1 MSRIAKQNTGAFF
14 ILKKTSESSIR
25 TNKGK
30 DMSIFSFFKHKLPGS
45 SIHYRIQ
52 PRKVKFDWKETPVD
66 WIPNQPFASYFI
78 NEINNILPAG
88 EFWFCRL
95 YNKVLPQITD
105 EKLKQD
111 VQAFIRQE
119 AMHANAHTSANK
131 EYLSARNI
139 DIQRNLDIMNFLFS
153 KLLADKPLD
162 YEVPKALQHQWDLFR
177 LGVIATVEHMTC
189 VLGKYALYNK
199 KWEELGAD
207 PEMVDL
213 VKWHGAEEIEH
224 RTVAFDLYRHLGG
237 GYIARY
243 YLSVAVIAGVLGLWV
258 DGAAHIMKQDPRFAD
273 KNPSLWHPWIWLE
286 WLKQGRKDNQVLPSP
301 IWLVAQ
307 QIDYLMPW
315 YDPVKEGSTGDAVQ
329 YLDQSPAAKRA
340 LLTAA

>member
-1 MSRIAKQNTGAFF
+1 MMSMLSF
-14 ILKKTSESSIR
+14 LKK
-25 TNKGK
+25 
-30 DMSIFSFFKHKLPGS
+30 KLPGS
-45 SIHYRIQ
+45 SIDYRIQ
-52 PRKVKFDWKETPVD
+52 PRKVKFVWQNTPVD

-105 EKLKQD
+105 EKLKLD

-119 AMHANAHTSANK
+119 AMHANAHQSANK
-131 EYLSARNI
+131 EYLSARHI
-139 DIQRNLDIMNFLFS
+139 DIQRNLDIMNVVFT
-153 KLLADKPLD
+153 KALADKPFDLT
-162 YEVPKALQHQWDLFR
+162 VPAALEKHWDLFR

-189 VLGKYALYNK
+189 VLGKYALYNQ
-199 KWEELGAD
+199 KWQQLGAD
-207 PEMVDL
+207 PEMLDL

-243 YLSVAVIAGVLGLWV
+243 YLSVAVIIGVLGLWV
-258 DGAAHIMKQDPRFAD
+258 DGAAHIMKQDPRFAEY
-273 KNPSLWHPWIWLE
+273 KPSLFRPWIWLE
-286 WLKQGRKDNQVLPSP
+286 WYKQARHDHQLLPSP
-301 IWLVAQ
+301 IWLIAQ

-315 YDPVKEGSTGDAVQ
+315 YDPVKEGSTDDAVA
-329 YLDQSPAAKRA
+329 YLNRSPAAKRA
-340 LLTAA
+340 LQTAA

>member
-1 MSRIAKQNTGAFF
+1 
-14 ILKKTSESSIR
+14 
-25 TNKGK
+25 
-30 DMSIFSFFKHKLPGS
+30 
-45 SIHYRIQ
+45 
-52 PRKVKFDWKETPVD
+52 
-66 WIPNQPFASYFI
+66 
-78 NEINNILPAG
+78 
-88 EFWFCRL
+88 
-95 YNKVLPQITD
+95 VLPRITD

-139 DIQRNLDIMNFLFS
+139 DIQRNLDIMNYLFTTA
-153 KLLADKPLD
+153 LADKPFD
-162 YEVPKALQHQWDLFR
+162 KEVPQFLQEQWDLFR

-199 KWEELGAD
+199 RWEELGAD

-213 VKWHGAEEIEH
+213 VKWHGSEEIEH

-237 GYIARY
+237 GYMPRY
-243 YLSVAVIAGVLGLWV
+243 YLSLAVIVLVLGLWV

-273 KNPSLWHPWIWLE
+273 AAKSRFFPAWVALE
-286 WLKQGRKDNQVLPSP
+286 WYKISRKDNQVLPNP
-301 IWLVAQ
+301 IWLIAQ

-315 YDPVKEGSTGDAVQ
+315 YDPVKEGSTEDAVS
-329 YLDQSPAAKRA
+329 YLSQSPAAK
-340 LLTAA
+340 

>member
-1 MSRIAKQNTGAFF
+1 MSMLSF
-14 ILKKTSESSIR
+14 LKK
-25 TNKGK
+25 
-30 DMSIFSFFKHKLPGS
+30 KLPGS
-45 SIHYRIQ
+45 SIDYRIQ
-52 PRKVKFDWKETPVD
+52 PRKVKFVWQNTPVD

-105 EKLKQD
+105 EKLKLD

-119 AMHANAHTSANK
+119 AMHANAHQSANK
-131 EYLSARNI
+131 EYLSARHI
-139 DIQRNLDIMNFLFS
+139 DIQRNLDIMNVLFT
-153 KLLADKPLD
+153 KALADKPFDLT
-162 YEVPKALQHQWDLFR
+162 VPAALEKHWDLFR

-189 VLGKYALYNK
+189 VLGKYALYNQ
-199 KWEELGAD
+199 KWQQLGAD
-207 PEMVDL
+207 PEMLDL

-243 YLSVAVIAGVLGLWV
+243 YLSVAVIIGVLGLWV
-258 DGAAHIMKQDPRFAD
+258 DGAAHIMKQDPRFAEY
-273 KNPSLWHPWIWLE
+273 KPSLFRPWIWLE
-286 WLKQGRKDNQVLPSP
+286 WYKQARQDQQLLPSP
-301 IWLVAQ
+301 IWLIAQ

-315 YDPVKEGSTGDAVQ
+315 YDPVKEGSTDDAVA
-329 YLDQSPAAKRA
+329 YLNRSPAAKRA
-340 LLTAA
+340 LRAAA

>member
-1 MSRIAKQNTGAFF
+1 
-14 ILKKTSESSIR
+14 
-25 TNKGK
+25 
-30 DMSIFSFFKHKLPGS
+30 
-45 SIHYRIQ
+45 
-52 PRKVKFDWKETPVD
+52 DWKDTPVD

-95 YNKVLPQITD
+95 YNKVLPRITD

-139 DIQRNLDIMNFLFS
+139 DIQRNLDIMNYLFTTA
-153 KLLADKPLD
+153 LADKPFD
-162 YEVPKALQHQWDLFR
+162 KEVPQFLQEQWDLFR

-199 KWEELGAD
+199 RWEELGAD

-213 VKWHGAEEIEH
+213 VKWHGSEEIEH

-237 GYIARY
+237 GYMPRY
-243 YLSVAVIAGVLGLWV
+243 YLSLAVIVLVLGLWV

-273 KNPSLWHPWIWLE
+273 AAKSRFFPAWVALE
-286 WLKQGRKDNQVLPSP
+286 WYKISRKDNQVLPNP
-301 IWLVAQ
+301 IWLIAQ

-315 YDPVKEGSTGDAVQ
+315 YDPVKEGSTEDAVS
-329 YLDQSPAAKRA
+329 YLSQSPAAKRA
-340 LLTAA
+340 ELQAA

>member
-1 MSRIAKQNTGAFF
+1 MKLLSFVK
-14 ILKKTSESSIR
+14 
-25 TNKGK
+25 NKV
-30 DMSIFSFFKHKLPGS
+30 LGS
-45 SIHYRIQ
+45 SIDYKIL
-52 PRKVKFDWKETPVD
+52 PRKVKFDWEKTPVD

-95 YNKVLPQITD
+95 YNKVLPEITD
-105 EKLKQD
+105 EKLKED

-119 AMHANAHTSANK
+119 AMHAVAHTSANK
-131 EYLSARNI
+131 EYLSQRNI
-139 DIQRNLDIMNFLFS
+139 DIQRNLDIMDFLFI
-153 KLLADKPLD
+153 KALADKPFGK
-162 YEVPKALQHQWDLFR
+162 EVPKILDHQWDLFR

-199 KWEELGAD
+199 RWEELGAD
-207 PEMVDL
+207 PEMIDL
-213 VKWHGAEEIEH
+213 IKWHGSEEIEH

-243 YLSVAVIAGVLGLWV
+243 YLSVAVIVGVLGLWV
-258 DGAAHIMKQDPRFAD
+258 DGAAHIMSQDPRFAD
-273 KNPSLWHPWIWLE
+273 KKPSLFKPWVWLE
-286 WLKQGRKDNQVLPSP
+286 WYKIGSKDNQILPNP

-315 YDPVKEGSTGDAVQ
+315 YDPVKEGNTQDAVN
-329 YLDQSPAAKRA
+329 YLTNSPAAKRA
-340 LLTAA
+340 LQQAA

>member
-1 MSRIAKQNTGAFF
+1 MLNTNVGAFF
-14 ILKKTSESSIR
+14 ILIITSS
-25 TNKGK
+25 
-30 DMSIFSFFKHKLPGS
+30 
-45 SIHYRIQ
+45 
-52 PRKVKFDWKETPVD
+52 
-66 WIPNQPFASYFI
+66 IPNQPFASYFI

-95 YNKVLPQITD
+95 YNKVLPRITD

-139 DIQRNLDIMNFLFS
+139 DIQRNLDIMNYLFTTA
-153 KLLADKPLD
+153 LADKPFD
-162 YEVPKALQHQWDLFR
+162 KEVPQFLQEQWDLFR

-199 KWEELGAD
+199 RWEELGAD

-213 VKWHGAEEIEH
+213 VKWHGSEEIEH

-237 GYIARY
+237 GYMPRY
-243 YLSVAVIAGVLGLWV
+243 YLSLAVIVLVLGLWV

-273 KNPSLWHPWIWLE
+273 AAKSRFFPAWVALE
-286 WLKQGRKDNQVLPSP
+286 WYKISRKDNQVLPNP
-301 IWLVAQ
+301 IWLIAQ

-315 YDPVKEGSTGDAVQ
+315 YDPVKEGSTEDAVS
-329 YLDQSPAAKRA
+329 YLSQSPAAKRA
-340 LLTAA
+340 ELQAA

>member
-1 MSRIAKQNTGAFF
+1 MKLLSFLKAKA
-14 ILKKTSESSIR
+14 L
-25 TNKGK
+25 
-30 DMSIFSFFKHKLPGS
+30 GS
-45 SIHYRIQ
+45 SIDYKIL
-52 PRKVKFDWKETPVD
+52 PRKVKFVWKDTPVD

-131 EYLSARNI
+131 EYLSVRNI
-139 DIQRNLDIMNFLFS
+139 DIQRNLDIMNYLFN
-153 KLLADKPLD
+153 KALADKPFD
-162 YEVPKALQHQWDLFR
+162 KEVPNFLQDQWDLFR
-177 LGVIATVEHMTC
+177 LGVVATVEHMTC

-199 KWEELGAD
+199 RWEELGAD

-213 VKWHGAEEIEH
+213 VKWHGSEEIEH

-237 GYIARY
+237 GYIPRY
-243 YLSVAVIAGVLGLWV
+243 YLSLAVIVLVLGLWV

-273 KNPSLWHPWIWLE
+273 AAKSRFFPVWVAVE
-286 WLKQGRKDNQVLPSP
+286 WYKISRKDNQVLPNP
-301 IWLVAQ
+301 IWLIAQ

-315 YDPVKEGSTGDAVQ
+315 YDPVKEGSTEDAVG
-329 YLDQSPAAKRA
+329 YLSQSPAAKRA
-340 LLTAA
+340 ELQAA